1 MHASHVDLRPT
12 QTGNIKGLQ
21 ISVCNLLYW
30 KEGKKVTIFES
41 SYKPPMFMALL
52 FAALLAGGGIGR
64 VFAAVDPGVTVAPGT
79 LAGAALEPT
88 VISSS
93 PSNLATTVP
102 TSTNTSDNV
111 VTGTA
116 ATATFSQPMD
126 SATVNSSSAGNV
138 LTFTVKE
145 TTGNNVPGTVVM
157 NAVNTVATFTP
168 TSSAL
173 NPNTSY
179 TATVTTAAKNAGGV
193 AMANPIAWS
202 FTTNAVAFTGQTPVP
217 LGEAGIFAILTKSGI
232 TDVFP
237 SAINGDIGA
246 SPITGAAIH
255 LTCAEMMTGRIYS
268 DNAAGPLPCRVTA
281 PALLTKAVGD
291 MEIAYTDAAGR
302 MLPDFIDLGGGLIG
316 GLTLVPG
323 LYKWNTRV
331 LISTDVTLSGGPN
344 DVWIF
349 QVAGTLTQAN
359 ATRVTL
365 KGGAL
370 PKNIF
375 WQISGAVA
383 IGTTAHFEGVMLA
396 KTRIAMKTSASANGR
411 LLAQTAVTLQENSVT
426 QPAR

>member
-1 MHASHVDLRPT
+1 
-12 QTGNIKGLQ
+12 
-21 ISVCNLLYW
+21 
-30 KEGKKVTIFES
+30 
-41 SYKPPMFMALL
+41 MALL

-64 VFAAVDPGVTVAPGT
+64 VFATVDPGVTVAPGT
-79 LAGAALEPT
+79 LVGAATEPT

-93 PSNLATTVP
+93 PGNRATNVP

-126 SATVNSSSAGNV
+126 PATVNS

-157 NAVNTVATFTP
+157 NAANTVATFTP

-179 TATVTTAAKNAGGV
+179 TATVTTAAKNAAGV
-193 AMANPIAWS
+193 AMAHAIAWT
-202 FTTNAVAFTGQTPVP
+202 FTTNADAFTGQTPVP
-217 LGEAGIFAILTKSGI
+217 LGEAGPFAILTKSGI

-255 LTCAEMMTGRIYS
+255 VTCAEMMTGTIYS
-268 DNAAGPLPCRVTA
+268 VNAAGPLPCRVTD
-281 PALLTKAVGD
+281 PTLLTKAVGD
-291 MEIAYTDAAGR
+291 MEIAYNDAAGR
-302 MLPDFIDLGGGLIG
+302 MFPNFLNLGAGKIG

-323 LYKWNTRV
+323 LYKWDTGV
-331 LISTDVTLSGGPN
+331 LISTNVTISGGPSA
-344 DVWIF
+344 VWIF
-349 QVAGTLTQAN
+349 QIAGTLTQAS
-359 ATRVTL
+359 ATQMIMA
-365 KGGAL
+365 GGAL

-375 WQISGAVA
+375 WQTSGAVA
-383 IGTTAHFEGVMLA
+383 IGTTAHAEGVILA
-396 KTRIAMKTSASANGR
+396 KTKIAMKTGASANGR
-411 LLAQTAVTLQENSVT
+411 LLAQTAVTLQQNAVT
-426 QPAR
+426 KP